1 MGGLADGASDGGDS
15 DGGDS
20 DGGASDGG
28 ASALSRGEVDRPRAQ
43 VATGAAVP
51 LEGAPYLGVV
61 FAGGESRRMG
71 QDKALLPWPS
81 SAGGVTLMERA
92 ARALEALG
100 CAVEVAR
107 GSRGAGEDIGRP
119 VIHDVVEGAGP
130 LAGLVASLE
139 RAEELGLAGV
149 VALACDMPL
158 VQADELRPLLRAVD
172 GDSSEACRAAM
183 WVVDH
188 REQPLC
194 AVYSL
199 ACLPAA
205 RAAFGAGKRRLV
217 AIFDPDATG
226 GHAPALKRLQPDQKT
241 SIRLVNLNTMTDY
254 DLAAKGDLSGGE

>member
-1 MGGLADGASDGGDS
+1 MGGLADGAS

-130 LAGLVASLE
+130 VGPFTPKCASGE
-139 RAEELGLAGV
+139 RADRQSQRGRHVLPSTLSSN
-149 VALACDMPL
+149 
-158 VQADELRPLLRAVD
+158 LLR
-172 GDSSEACRAAM
+172 
-183 WVVDH
+183 
-188 REQPLC
+188 
-194 AVYSL
+194 
-199 ACLPAA
+199 
-205 RAAFGAGKRRLV
+205 
-217 AIFDPDATG
+217 
-226 GHAPALKRLQPDQKT
+226 
-241 SIRLVNLNTMTDY
+241 NL
-254 DLAAKGDLSGGE
+254 